1 MVARPDDL
9 IPTRFSGEDVPEEL
23 DELEDMIESGEQE
36 VIVYPPALV
45 GWEITSVQ
53 QAEAVMRRLRRLV
66 VRQRET
72 IVQAQAWREP
82 IEEWERD
89 QLKRITPGIEFYARQ
104 LEVFGKRHRGEF
116 PKEKTIR
123 LPSGDIATK
132 QGTAPVAEVVDEDTV
147 VDVLAAVLD
156 TERYGETVK
165 TVESVRLK
173 EFRALVRCVEVEAPW
188 CQQCGERLQEWAP
201 DCHLPRTPTDARW
214 THLDPDVDADHAA
227 RPVMEWAV
235 VFGEGDAE
243 VRVTGAAVKLP
254 EITAVAKPH
263 S

>member
-9 IPTRFSGEDVPEEL
+9 IPTRFSGEDVPDEL

-132 QGTAPVAEVVDEDTV
+132 QGTAPVAEVADEQAV

-173 EFRALVRCVEVEAPW
+173 EFRALVRCVEVPTPW
-188 CQQCGERLQEWAP
+188 CQDCGGQLVELIGNDDVPERATTSSWS
-201 DCHLPRTPTDARW
+201 
-214 THLDPDVDADHAA
+214 HLDPGADEECTA